1 MCENLE
7 LHIIIMRVFLLFSG
21 EQFDV
26 TLLRNSKR
34 FDIFMS
40 VKNNFDNI
48 PSLLKH
54 KRLFFYLV

>member
-26 TLLRNSKR
+26 TLLHNSKR
-34 FDIFMS
+34 FNIFMS
-40 VKNNFDNI
+40 VKNNFDNL

-54 KRLFFYLV
+54 QRLFFYLV